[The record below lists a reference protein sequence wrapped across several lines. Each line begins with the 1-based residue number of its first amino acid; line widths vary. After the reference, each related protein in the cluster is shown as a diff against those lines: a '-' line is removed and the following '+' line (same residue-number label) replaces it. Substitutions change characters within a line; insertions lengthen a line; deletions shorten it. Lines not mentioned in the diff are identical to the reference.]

1 MPVIKSPTEPGA
13 AADGRRLLGFYD
25 FELDAASGFE
35 SSVRFGEARL
45 ASSMLDGKQTAKQQ
59 REVGLDMDSSW
70 PDPEKGDVT

>member
-13 AADGRRLLGFYD
+13 AADGRRLLGLRFR
-25 FELDAASGFE
+25 ARCC
-35 SSVRFGEARL
+35 VRFRVVGALRRGAAL

-59 REVGLDMDSSW
+59 CEVGLDMDSSW